1 MSNAEF
7 VPLMLNNMTTDTNAG
22 VDISRWIQ
30 FAPTFLFRDK
40 RNKLPAFHILHD
52 LTFLGYWPGL
62 YRLCRPVHVST
73 HSTSKGFRL
82 SESWSVTSSNDF
94 R

>member
-7 VPLMLNNMTTDTNAG
+7 VPLMLNNMTTYIEAS
-22 VDISRWIQ
+22 VDLSRYRCDSPQ
-30 FAPTFLFRDK
+30 LFLFR
-40 RNKLPAFHILHD
+40 NKFSAFRILHD
-52 LTFLGYWPGL
+52 LKFLSYWPGL
-62 YRLCRPVHVST
+62 YRLCRSVHVST
-73 HSTSKGFRL
+73 YSTSKGFRL